1 MNITFVSFRFD
12 GGNHVKKNK
21 MKIIT
26 VTGVVVTAVIA
37 ATVYISYENR

>member
-1 MNITFVSFRFD
+1 M
-12 GGNHVKKNK
+12 KKNK

-37 ATVYISYENR
+37 ATVYISYEN